1 MKDKL
6 MWQAAAVLLGGFT
19 AVQCKHEFRIWVLA
33 FFILLLCRLRVLWKP
48 KDFCGRLYK
57 PEIFLLACGVVIGY
71 FYGMTADKALAP
83 PLVIQEITLEGEL
96 REWSIAGN
104 TGSGFFIVEDTGKN
118 TIYPLGRKYA
128 IRVYADATGHF
139 SPGWELGTPGDRI
152 RVTGKL
158 EHPKPPGTAGEF
170 DLPLYNAVRGISG
183 TVTAKGEVIILE
195 EGVPGIPWKIR
206 NQVRNILDAYW
217 PAQAPVLEGILF
229 GDSSRI
235 PPQTLDRYK
244 AAGVMHVFAASGAN
258 VAFVVALFWGLFFFL
273 PNKVRVLATLGA
285 IVLYAVLCQGNP
297 PILRATIL
305 GIAVLL
311 GKLGRGRMSS
321 LRWLLLA
328 ALLLFAFKPLYL
340 KDISFQLSFAATWG
354 MVALTPLLQNSRW
367 LAKLP
372 QPLKLSAAV
381 SLGAQLAALP
391 ILIAVF
397 HQVSLV
403 GFITNVFMLFL
414 LGAVLQLGLIGII
427 LAALP
432 LIPLVFFQAAFWL
445 LRVADLLLSK
455 LAAWPL
461 AYFWVLNPGI
471 FFWII
476 WYCALGVQ
484 LLGRDKVWFITKV
497 QWRKFK
503 RVFRAL
509 PEIRTFRADQEAKEK
524 ENHFNPQA
532 RLSYLCLLIRKLH
545 PKTGFNH
552 LKPFIM
558 ALSLVL
564 ILLAPWSPKNSLLIT
579 FLDVGQGDCIL
590 IQTSQENILV
600 DTGPVTEHFNA
611 GERIIV
617 PYLMEKRIG
626 HLDLVFITHEDRD
639 HIGGAN
645 YLLSN
650 IPTEQVGLPAVGD
663 RLFNKEW
670 REGIPEE
677 YFTQS
682 GKLVLLQAGDILT
695 FPSHLSIEAL
705 APVALISGTQAD
717 ANNNSLVLLLAFAG
731 KRILLTGD
739 MEQEEMKLM
748 ADRGAE
754 WDADFLKVPHHGGK
768 GSLDQDWFDRTSPL
782 AVFISVGRNSFG
794 HPSAEVLAYW
804 QERGVPVFRT
814 DLQGT
819 IELEID
825 REGYRIVPGRS

>member
-19 AVQCKHEFRIWVLA
+19 AVHCKYEVRIWVLA
-33 FFILLLCRLRVLWKP
+33 FFILLLCRLRLLWEP

-57 PEIFLLACGVVIGY
+57 PEIFLLACSMIIGY

-96 REWSIAGN
+96 GEWTITEN
-104 TGSGFFIVEDTGKN
+104 TGSGFFIVEDTGNNK
-118 TIYPLGRKYA
+118 IYPLGRKYA
-128 IRVYADATGHF
+128 IRVYADGAGHLP
-139 SPGWELGTPGDRI
+139 PGWESGTPGDRI

-170 DLPLYNAVRGISG
+170 DLPLYNAVRGLSG
-183 TVTAKGEVIILE
+183 TVTAKGEVIVLE
-195 EGVPGIPWKIR
+195 KGVPGIPWKIR
-206 NQVRNILDAYW
+206 THIRNILDTYW

-235 PPQTLDRYK
+235 PAQTLDRYK

-258 VAFVVALFWGLFFFL
+258 VAFVVALFWGLFCFL
-273 PNKVRVLATLGA
+273 PSKVRILATIGA

-297 PILRATIL
+297 PILRASVL

-311 GKLGRGRMSS
+311 GKLGRGRMSA

-340 KDISFQLSFAATWG
+340 RDISFQLSFAATWG

-367 LAKLP
+367 MAKLP
-372 QPLKLSAAV
+372 QPLGLSAAV
-381 SLGAQLAALP
+381 SFGAQLAALP
-391 ILIAVF
+391 VLIAVF
-397 HQVSLV
+397 HRVSLV
-403 GFITNVFMLFL
+403 GFITNVFMLFI
-414 LGAVLQLGLIGII
+414 LGAVLQLGLIGTI

-432 LIPLVFFQAAFWL
+432 LVPLVFFQAAFWL
-445 LRVADLLLSK
+445 LLVSDMLLSK

-461 AYFWVLNPGI
+461 AYFWVLNPGT

-476 WYCALGVQ
+476 WYGALGIQ
-484 LLGRDKVWFITKV
+484 LSGRDKVWFIATV
-497 QWRKFK
+497 QWRRLK
-503 RVFRAL
+503 RVLRLL
-509 PEIRTFRADQEAKEK
+509 PGMGKLQTDQGADKSQQRNCLDMMIGKLDAKG
-524 ENHFNPQA
+524 
-532 RLSYLCLLIRKLH
+532 
-545 PKTGFNH
+545 GFNN
-552 LKPFIM
+552 LKRLAIVASF
-558 ALSLVL
+558 LL
-564 ILLAPWSPKNSLLIT
+564 ILLAPWPSRDSLLIT

-600 DTGPVTEHFNA
+600 DTGPVTENFNA
-611 GERIIV
+611 GERIVV

-626 HLDLVFITHEDRD
+626 RLDMVFITHEDRD

-645 YLLSN
+645 YLLTN
-650 IPTEQVGLPAVGD
+650 IPTEKVGVPAVGD
-663 RLFNKEW
+663 RLLDDDW
-670 REGIPEE
+670 QEGIPEK
-677 YFTQS
+677 YFTED
-682 GKLVLLQAGDILT
+682 GKLILLRAGDVLT
-695 FPSHLSIEAL
+695 FPSRLTVEVL
-705 APVALISGTQAD
+705 APVGVITGTEAD
-717 ANNNSLVLLLAFAG
+717 ANNNSLVLLLHFAE

-739 MEQEEMKLM
+739 MEKEEMQQI
-748 ADRGAE
+748 AERGATWE
-754 WDADFLKVPHHGGK
+754 ADFLKVPHHGGK

-794 HPSAEVLAYW
+794 HPSAEVMAYW

-825 REGYRIVPGRS
+825 SKGYRIVPGRS